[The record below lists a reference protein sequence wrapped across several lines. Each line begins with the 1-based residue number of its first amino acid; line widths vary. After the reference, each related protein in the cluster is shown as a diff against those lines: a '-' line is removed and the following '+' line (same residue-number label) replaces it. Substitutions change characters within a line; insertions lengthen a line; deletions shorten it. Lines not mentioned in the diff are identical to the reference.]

1 MLGISLKRKPRNN
14 MLYFLISWSL
24 IGILSLFISGK
35 AGLVASNMKDYILFI
50 LACGPL
56 VWLILLASMSND
68 DK

>member
-1 MLGISLKRKPRNN
+1 

-24 IGILSLFISGK
+24 IGILSLLITGK
-35 AGLVASNMKDYILFI
+35 AGLAVKNMKDYFLFI

-56 VWLILLASMSND
+56 VWLILLISMS

>member
-1 MLGISLKRKPRNN
+1 

-24 IGILSLFISGK
+24 IGILSLLISGK
-35 AGLVASNMKDYILFI
+35 AGFVASNMKDYLLFI

-56 VWLILLASMSND
+56 VWLIVLASMSND